1 MKKYLFLLIALAFVL
16 LQGCS
21 NNFPTQN
28 ENNRVGN
35 VTLKFDKINAPKD
48 VIAVTAYLTRENYD
62 TLSAN
67 MNVNSAQ
74 SADLLMD
81 NVPVGTWQLTVNAT
95 NSSDVIVYTGQSDI
109 QVLDGATTQVN
120 LTLQPTGEGRGSVYI
135 AVSWGTNASAWI
147 DYYQNPLMTRDDN
160 TDNPNGVC
168 QTTVL
173 IDNNKYKTWYA
184 HMYNSS
190 VTDIWYAESADGYT
204 WQNVVNHAVLAA
216 GDSGSWDDYK
226 VLPGAV
232 IKDNGYFKLFY
243 IGTQNPYDNWQIGVA
258 VSSDGINWE
267 KSPNPIL
274 TSNSEEYQIAV
285 HSIVKRDSIYYLYY
299 DSRTSNTGKF
309 DTRLAVSYDGST
321 WNRSNQNPVMT
332 ATENWENGGVA
343 FPSVVWTGSSYFM
356 VYEGND
362 HSGFGSATSTDGITW
377 VKNSANPF
385 LTAST
390 TYNSWAEQIAYPC
403 LIKAGDHYRVY
414 YTTSDQQANM
424 KIGVVIK

>member
-1 MKKYLFLLIALAFVL
+1 
-16 LQGCS
+16 
-21 NNFPTQN
+21 
-28 ENNRVGN
+28 
-35 VTLKFDKINAPKD
+35 
-48 VIAVTAYLTRENYD
+48 
-62 TLSAN
+62 
-67 MNVNSAQ
+67 
-74 SADLLMD
+74 MD
-81 NVPVGTWQLTVNAT
+81 NIPVGTWHLTVNAE
-95 NSSDVIVYTGQSDI
+95 NSSRVVVYTGQSDI
-109 QVLDGATTQVN
+109 QILDGVTTQVN

-135 AVSWGTNASAWI
+135 AVSWGTNSSAWI
-147 DYYQNPLMTRDDN
+147 DYYQNPLMTRYTN
-160 TDNPNGVC
+160 SDNPNGVC

-173 IDNNKYKTWYA
+173 IDNNKYKMWYA

-190 VTDIWYAESADGYT
+190 VTDIWYAESVDGYT
-204 WQNVVNHAVLAA
+204 WENVVNHAVITK

-243 IGTQNPYDNWQIGVA
+243 IGTQNPYGTWQIGQA
-258 VSSDGINWE
+258 VSTDGINWE

-274 TSNSEEYQIAV
+274 SSNGEEFQIAV
-285 HSIVKRDSIYYLYY
+285 HSVVKRDSIYYMYY
-299 DSRTSNTGKF
+299 DSRSSNYGNF
-309 DTRLAVSYDGST
+309 DVRLAISYDGST

-356 VYEGND
+356 VYEGD
-362 HSGFGSATSTDGITW
+362 GHTGFGTATSTDGITW
-377 VKNSANPF
+377 VKNNANPF

-390 TYNSWAEQIAYPC
+390 THNSWAEQIAYPY

-424 KIGVVIK
+424 KIGVVIN